1 MRFALID
8 RITSIE
14 RGKSITAVKN
24 VSMAEEYLADHF
36 PGFPILP
43 GVLMIETLVQAGAW
57 LMRYSED
64 FKYSAVL
71 LKQSKAVR
79 FNNFVQPGKTLT
91 VSLNVHKWDG
101 NECTF
106 KALGTVDGKSAVNA
120 RLVLEQFNVAD
131 AGDELIISE
140 QYRIDEM
147 KKMFHQIW
155 TDDNN

>member
-8 RITSIE
+8 RITSLE
-14 RGKSITAVKN
+14 KGKSITAVKN
-24 VSMAEEYLADHF
+24 VSMAEEYLGDHF

-43 GVLMIETLVQAGAW
+43 GVLMVETLVQAGAW

-71 LKQSKAVR
+71 LQQAKAVR

-91 VSLNVHKWDG
+91 VSLKVHKWDG
-101 NECTF
+101 NLCTL
-106 KALGTVDGKSAVNA
+106 KATGTVDGNSAVNA
-120 RLVLEQFNVAD
+120 RLVLEQFNVAEE
-131 AGDELIISE
+131 GDDLVISE

-147 KKMFHQIW
+147 KKMFQTIW
-155 TDDNN
+155 RDEN